1 MRYPAVAGQ
10 FYEGKEDA
18 LRKQIEACFLHE
30 LGPGEIPVLK
40 EGERKIKGAV
50 VPHAGYMF
58 SGPVAA
64 HVSSALA
71 KDGFPETF
79 LIIGPKHSGLGS
91 PIAITTE
98 EFQTPLGKV
107 PIDMDLAE
115 KLHTGV
121 IDNDLMAHR
130 NEHSIEVQLPFLQY
144 LKSDIKFVPLCIG
157 HQTYKM
163 AREVGGIISKAIKG
177 KDVVVLAS
185 TDFSHYVSQEVA
197 KKKDM
202 MAIEAIMNL
211 DAKSLYKTV
220 DKYNIS
226 MCGYGPVMAM
236 IEGVNGS
243 KADMLKYSTSGDVM
257 EMRDVVGYGAVII
270 K

>member
-10 FYEGKEDA
+10 FYEGSENA
-18 LRKQIEACFLHE
+18 LRRQIEGCFLHT
-30 LGPGEIPVLK
+30 LGPGEIPKLQK
-40 EGERKIKGAV
+40 GERKIKGAV

-64 HVSSALA
+64 HVCAALA

-79 LIIGPKHSGLGS
+79 IIIGPKHTGFGS
-91 PIAITTE
+91 PVAITTE
-98 EFQTPLGKV
+98 EFNTPLGNV

-115 KLHTGV
+115 KLQTGV
-121 IDNDLMAHR
+121 IDNDISAHR
-130 NEHSIEVQLPFLQY
+130 GEHSIEVQLPFLQY
-144 LKSDIKFVPLCIG
+144 LKPDIKFVPLCIG

-163 AREVGGIISKAIKG
+163 AKEVGEIISKAIEG

-185 TDFSHYVSQEVA
+185 TDFSHYVPRGVA
-197 KKKDM
+197 EKKDM
-202 MAIEAIMNL
+202 KAIEAIVNL
-211 DAKSLYKTV
+211 DAKELYKTV
-220 DKYNIS
+220 EKYNIS

-236 IEGVNGS
+236 LEGVKGS
-243 KADMLKYSTSGDVM
+243 EAKLLKYSTSGDVM
-257 EMRDVVGYGAVII
+257 EMRDVVGYGAVIV

>member
-10 FYEGKEDA
+10 FYEGKEGA
-18 LRKQIEACFLHE
+18 LRKQIEACFLHR
-30 LGPGEIPVLK
+30 LGPGEIPELK
-40 EGERKIKGAV
+40 SGERNIKGAV
-50 VPHAGYMF
+50 MPHAGYMF

-64 HVSSALA
+64 HVCTALA
-71 KDGFPETF
+71 KDGFPDTF
-79 LIIGPKHSGLGS
+79 IVIGPKHGGFGS

-98 EFQTPLGKV
+98 EFNTPLGDV
-107 PIDMDLAE
+107 AIDMELAQ

-130 NEHSIEVQLPFLQY
+130 NEHSIEVQLPFLQF
-144 LKSDIKFVPLCIG
+144 LKPDIKFVPLCIG

-163 AREVGGIISKAIKG
+163 AKEVGIIISKAIEG
-177 KDVVVLAS
+177 KDVVVIAS
-185 TDFSHYVSQEVA
+185 TDFSHYVPKEMA
-197 KKKDM
+197 EKKDK
-202 MAIEAIMNL
+202 MAIDAIINL

-236 IEGVNGS
+236 IEAVNGS
-243 KADMLKYSTSGDVM
+243 KASLLKYSTSGDVM
-257 EMRDVVGYGAVII
+257 EMRDVVGYGAVVVE
-270 K
+270 